1 MNNCKGVQNSFS
13 EPKFS
18 LKGDP
23 DFNEGEAWELRSKSY
38 QKDFMTEMPLFQF
51 VFSDWI
57 SREGQGTVCWIE
69 IYLVVTAKS
78 NQEGTKSNW
87 FTQKKMS

>member
-1 MNNCKGVQNSFS
+1 MSKTFPNSVPKTGSYGHGVQNSFS

-23 DFNEGEAWELRSKSY
+23 DFNEGEAWELRSKSN

-57 SREGQGTVCWIE
+57 SREGQGTVC
-69 IYLVVTAKS
+69 
-78 NQEGTKSNW
+78 
-87 FTQKKMS
+87 